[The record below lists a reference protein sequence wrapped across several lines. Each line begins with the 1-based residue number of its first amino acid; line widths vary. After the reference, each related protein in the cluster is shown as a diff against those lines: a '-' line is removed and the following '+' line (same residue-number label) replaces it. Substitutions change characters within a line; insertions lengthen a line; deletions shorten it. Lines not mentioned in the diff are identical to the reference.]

1 MTDTPRAELIA
12 GAVVLAVAAGFLA
25 WSTMRGGAAATGSY
39 VLRAAFPNIE
49 GVEVGTDVR
58 LAGVPIGRVTG
69 IRLNPETYYAEATLS
84 VPNSVKLAVDSAAL
98 IQQNGLLGGGYLEL
112 QPGGSPDLLA
122 PGDEIEDVQGSV
134 SLLSLMMKFVDSKG
148 APAPEGAAPAGAAP
162 PPAAAAP
169 ATSAPAEVTPTSGPS
184 DATPAPVPAQ

>member
-1 MTDTPRAELIA
+1 MSDTPRAELIA
-12 GAVVLAVAAGFLA
+12 GAVVLAVAAGFLM
-25 WSTMRGGAAATGSY
+25 WSTMRGGAVSAGSY
-39 VLRAAFPNIE
+39 ALRAAFPNIE

-84 VPNSVKLAVDSAAL
+84 VPDTVKLPVDSAAL

-148 APAPEGAAPAGAAP
+148 TA
-162 PPAAAAP
+162 PAAAAP
-169 ATSAPAEVTPTSGPS
+169 GPAAAPAP
-184 DATPAPVPAQ
+184 